1 VVLVGVGVSVFFTV
15 QRKGFEMV
23 PVTDATERILVSMA
37 KKRMRGAAHAARK
50 AATAAGCPD
59 AARIQ
64 PAYLDDDAKQ
74 DLMLCFIRRAA
85 QTDDASLAYW
95 RAVGDFLRAAA
106 ESDLREVLTG
116 HAIQEHD
123 RRLRAD
129 RAIHPGDALDI
140 DYRPALPFERSGLNV
155 RKSDLVA
162 LLDAGELPAVKV
174 ASLSALSSAAL
185 CEV

>member
-1 VVLVGVGVSVFFTV
+1 
-15 QRKGFEMV
+15 MV
-23 PVTDATERILVSMA
+23 PVTDATQRILVSMA
-37 KKRMRGAAHAARK
+37 RKRMRGAAAAARK

-59 AARIQ
+59 ASGIQ
-64 PAYLDDDAKQ
+64 AAYLDDDAKQ
-74 DLMLCFIRRAA
+74 ELLLCFIRRAA

-95 RAVGDFLRAAA
+95 RAVGDFLRSAA
-106 ESDLREVLTG
+106 EADLREVLTG

-129 RAIHPGDALDI
+129 RAVHPGDVDDI
-140 DYRPALPFERSGLNV
+140 DYDPALPFELSGMSV
-155 RKSDLVA
+155 RKSDL
-162 LLDAGELPAVKV
+162 LSMLDAGDLPVVRV